1 MNNLYTSPLFAVAL
15 SFVGYKIGLVIYNKT
30 KYPFFNPFV
39 VGSSFVI
46 ATILILDIPVSSYQ
60 IGGGFIALFLGPV
73 LTSIGYA
80 IYKQWII
87 VKLNFYPLL
96 VGTAVA
102 AITSMISVLY
112 LTDLFNIERDIVLS
126 MVPKSATA
134 AFSLEVSEQIGGIPG
149 ITMLLVIVT
158 AMTGAILGP
167 IMIKL
172 FKIKNPVTKGI
183 ALGATSHAIGVG
195 RALEYGKSEGALAGI
210 AIGFVGMFTVILSI
224 LFL

>member
-1 MNNLYTSPLFAVAL
+1 MSNLYASPLFAVAL
-15 SFVGYKIGLVIYNKT
+15 SFVGYKIGLIVYNKT

-39 VGSSFVI
+39 VGASFVI
-46 ATILILDIPVSSYQ
+46 LTILILDIPIASYQ

-73 LTSIGYA
+73 LTAIGYA
-80 IYKQWII
+80 IYKQWLI
-87 VKLNFYPLL
+87 VKLNFYPLIIGSL
-96 VGTAVA
+96 VA
-102 AITSMISVLY
+102 ALTSFVSVIY
-112 LTDLFNIERDIVLS
+112 FSNLFNLNETIILS

-134 AFSLEVSEQIGGIPG
+134 AFSLEVSSQIGGIPG

-158 AMTGAILGP
+158 AITGSIIGP
-167 IMIKL
+167 ILIKL
-172 FKIKNPVTKGI
+172 FKVKDPVTKGI

-210 AIGFVGMFTVILSI
+210 AIGFVGMFTVLLSL

>member
-1 MNNLYTSPLFAVAL
+1 MINLYSSPLFAVAL
-15 SFVGYKIGLVIYNKT
+15 SFVGYKIGLLVYGKT

-39 VGSSFVI
+39 VGASFVI
-46 ATILILDIPVSSYQ
+46 TTILILDIPIPAYQ
-60 IGGGFIALFLGPV
+60 IGGGFIGLFLGPV
-73 LTSIGYA
+73 LTAIGYA

-87 VKLNFYPLL
+87 VKLNFYPLII
-96 VGTAVA
+96 GSAVA
-102 AITSMISVLY
+102 AISSFVSVLY
-112 LTDLFNIERDIVLS
+112 LANLFNIDETIILS

-158 AMTGAILGP
+158 AITGSILGP
-167 IMIKL
+167 ILIKL
-172 FKIKNPVTKGI
+172 LRVKNPVTKGI

-210 AIGFVGMFTVILSI
+210 AIGFVGMFTVILSL

>member
-1 MNNLYTSPLFAVAL
+1 MSNLYTSPLFAVAL
-15 SFVGYKIGLVIYNKT
+15 SFVGYKIGLIVYNKT

-39 VGSSFVI
+39 VGASFVI
-46 ATILILDIPVSSYQ
+46 LTILILDIPIASYQ

-73 LTSIGYA
+73 LTAIGYA
-80 IYKQWII
+80 IYKQWLI
-87 VKLNFYPLL
+87 VKLNFYPLIIGSL
-96 VGTAVA
+96 VA
-102 AITSMISVLY
+102 ASTSFVSVIY
-112 LTDLFNIERDIVLS
+112 FSNLFNLDETIILS

-134 AFSLEVSEQIGGIPG
+134 AFSLEVSSQIGGIPG

-158 AMTGAILGP
+158 AITGSIIGP
-167 IMIKL
+167 TIIKL
-172 FKIKNPVTKGI
+172 FKVKDPVTKGI

-210 AIGFVGMFTVILSI
+210 AIGFVGMFTVLLSL

>member
-1 MNNLYTSPLFAVAL
+1 MINLYSSPLFAVAL
-15 SFVGYKIGLVIYNKT
+15 SFVGYKIGLIVYAKT

-39 VGSSFVI
+39 VGASFVI
-46 ATILILDIPVSSYQ
+46 AVILILGIPISAYQ

-73 LTSIGYA
+73 LTAIGYA

-87 VKLNFYPLL
+87 VKLNFYPLI
-96 VGTAVA
+96 VGSIVA
-102 AITSMISVLY
+102 ATTSFVSVIY
-112 LTDLFNIERDIVLS
+112 LSNLFNIDQQIVLS

-134 AFSLEVSEQIGGIPG
+134 AFSLEVSQQIGGIPG

-158 AMTGAILGP
+158 AITGSILGP
-167 IMIKL
+167 ILIKL
-172 FKIKNPVTKGI
+172 FKVKDPVTKGI

-210 AIGFVGMFTVILSI
+210 AIGFVGMFTVLISL
-224 LFL
+224 LFI